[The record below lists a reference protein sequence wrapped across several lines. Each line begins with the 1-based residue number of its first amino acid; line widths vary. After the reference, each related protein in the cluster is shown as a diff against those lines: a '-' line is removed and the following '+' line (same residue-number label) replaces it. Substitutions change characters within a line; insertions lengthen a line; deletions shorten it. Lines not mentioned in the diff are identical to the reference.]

1 MRMANIFTVFGGN
14 EQTFA
19 ETLFQSSTGISLVG
33 GSASYTG
40 DNSASST
47 FDSLSLGGALI
58 SGPGILLTSGDGTP
72 PLSDTLPS
80 YGVPLGEPG
89 DVDLT
94 DIVENAFPGAGAT
107 QDATV
112 LKFKV
117 NADPGIKTIVFDVVF
132 GSDEFSE
139 FSSTSFVDIAAILV
153 NGKNAAFFGG
163 NKKKPLSVLDD
174 NLGYFQD
181 NEQNGAIAFE
191 YDGISNKLT
200 VIAKV
205 NEGVNEVKI
214 AIADT
219 GDQYYDSGI
228 FVANLRGST
237 NDIEGILNEI
247 AGTTGNDKLKAVK
260 GIDNILFG
268 DEGADKLLANTGK
281 DILYGDESEPE
292 SGTGTTGKIAD
303 DEISATGDFKDKF
316 VFKSLKVL
324 EKSIKK
330 TDVIADF
337 DSKDVINI
345 SKIAGPKFDFIGK
358 GKFSDN
364 GDPEVKYKLFKS
376 KDYTAVYVDSDGDGK
391 AEASIKLLGLHKLKD
406 GDFVL

>member
-1 MRMANIFTVFGGN
+1 MANTFTVFGGN
-14 EQTFA
+14 AQIFA
-19 ETLFQSSTGISLVG
+19 ETLFQSAGGISLVG
-33 GSASYTG
+33 GSVSYTG
-40 DNSASST
+40 DNTASST
-47 FDSLSLGGALI
+47 FDSLSLGGAVI
-58 SGPGILLTSGDGTP
+58 STPGILLTSGDGTP
-72 PLSDTLPS
+72 PLSNTQSS
-80 YGVPLGEPG
+80 YGLGISEPG
-89 DVDLT
+89 DTDLT
-94 DIVENAFPGAGAT
+94 AIVENAFPGAGAT

-139 FSSTSFVDIAAILV
+139 WSSTQFVDIAAILV

-163 NKKKPLSVLDD
+163 NAKKPLSVLDD

-205 NEGVNEVKI
+205 NEGINDIKI

-219 GDQYYDSGI
+219 GDPIYDSGI
-228 FVANLRGST
+228 FVANIRGST
-237 NDIEGILNEI
+237 NDLEGILNEI
-247 AGTTGNDKLKAVK
+247 AGTTSHDKLKAVK

-268 DEGADKLLANTGK
+268 DAGADKLFANTGK
-281 DILYGDESEPE
+281 DFLYGDDSEPE
-292 SGTGTTGKIAD
+292 SGTGTTSKAVGAEIAA
-303 DEISATGDFKDKF
+303 SVDFKDTF

-324 EKSIKK
+324 NKSVNK
-330 TDVIADF
+330 TDVIADW
-337 DSKDVINI
+337 DKKDVIDI

-358 GKFSDN
+358 GKFSDH
-364 GDPEVKYKLFKS
+364 GDPEVNYKQFKS
-376 KDYTAVYVDSDGDGK
+376 KDYTAVYIDSDGDGK
-391 AEASIKLLGLHKLKD
+391 AEGSIRLLGLHKLKD
-406 GDFVL
+406 GDFLL